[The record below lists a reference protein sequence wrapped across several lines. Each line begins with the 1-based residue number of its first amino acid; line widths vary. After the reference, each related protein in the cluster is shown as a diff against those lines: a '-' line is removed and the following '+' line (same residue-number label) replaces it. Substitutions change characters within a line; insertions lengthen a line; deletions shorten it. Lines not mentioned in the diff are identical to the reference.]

1 MLIPQLSI
9 FVQDK
14 VGRVADICAL
24 LAQQEINIAGF
35 DIADTTEGFGI
46 LHLVVDRPEAALQV
60 LHEHHF
66 VVKSTTVIC
75 VKLENRPGRLARA
88 LELLS
93 QVQLSLEYMY
103 LGSDNNMFIGTDRN
117 ELAASVLGDA
127 DFRMLRAHDLVPGKE

>member
-14 VGRVADICAL
+14 VGRVAEICSL
-24 LAQQEINIAGF
+24 LAQRQINLAGF

-46 LHLVVDRPEAALQV
+46 LHLVVDQPDAALQV
-60 LHEHHF
+60 LHEHKF
-66 VVKSTTVIC
+66 VVKRTPVIC
-75 VKLENRPGRLARA
+75 VRLENRPGRLARV

-93 QVQLSLEYMY
+93 RARLSVEYMY

-117 ELAASVLGDA
+117 DLAASVLGEA
-127 DFRMLRAHDLVPGKE
+127 DFRMLNAHDLVPGKD